1 MVLTKGSIIE
11 LVVLLI
17 LLVLSSFFSGAESAF
32 STVNRIAIKALT
44 DEDNARAKRAG
55 VVLYILDN
63 YQKFLSTILLGNNIV
78 NLSASA
84 LMTVVITNIFGSA
97 MVGVGT
103 GILTVLILIFGEI
116 TPKSAATAR
125 SEKTCLRYAYVIS
138 FLMVIFTPLVV
149 IVDALAGI
157 VLGALHID
165 RDVRKAITEKELRT
179 YVDASHEDGVIES
192 EEKEMIINVFDFGD
206 TVAKDVMIPRI
217 DMSCV
222 SADAD
227 YDEVKSVFHKD
238 MYTRIPVYEDNQDNI
253 IGLINIKDIFF
264 VKDKDNFHVKNY
276 LRKAYYTYEFKKTAD
291 LMEEMRA
298 KAYNVAFVLSEYGT
312 TVGMITLEDLL
323 EEIVG
328 EIRDE
333 YDQDEALQI
342 RDLGDGKYLIEGAM
356 KLDDINNALHTDFE
370 SEDYDSIGGL
380 MIGQLDRLPYNR
392 EVVKLENGITLAVRG
407 IQQHRIMKVLMTLPS
422 ELRHEQIDE
431 SKESESDE
439 SIDASTKES
448 EE

>member
-1 MVLTKGSIIE
+1 MQLTQGSVIE
-11 LVVLLI
+11 LVVLII

-32 STVNRIAIKALT
+32 STVNRIAMKSLT
-44 DEDNARAKRAG
+44 DDGDARAKRAN
-55 VVLYILDN
+55 VVIYILDH

-84 LMTVVITNIFGSA
+84 LMTVVITNLFGSA

-116 TPKSAATAR
+116 TPKSAATAQ
-125 SEKTCLRYAYVIS
+125 SQKTCLRYAYIIN
-138 FLMVIFTPLVV
+138 FLMVVFTPLVV
-149 IVDALAGI
+149 IVDALAGV
-157 VLGALHID
+157 VLRALHID
-165 RDVRKAITEKELRT
+165 RDARKAITEKELRT

-276 LRKAYYTYEFKKTAD
+276 LRKAYYTYEYKKTAD
-291 LMEEMRA
+291 LMEEMRSE
-298 KAYNVAFVLSEYGT
+298 AYNVAFVLSEYGT

-356 KLDDINNALHTDFE
+356 KLDDINNAIHTDFE

-392 EVVKLENGITLAVRG
+392 EVVRLDNGITLAVRG
-407 IQQHRIMKVLMTLPS
+407 IQQHRIMKVLMTLPV
-422 ELRHEQIDE
+422 EMRN
-431 SKESESDE
+431 K
-439 SIDASTKES
+439 S
-448 EE
+448 EESTDEPVTENTEKVLAEEKEE

>member
-1 MVLTKGSIIE
+1 MQLTQGSVIE
-11 LVVLLI
+11 LVVLII

-32 STVNRIAIKALT
+32 STVNRIAMKSLT
-44 DEDNARAKRAG
+44 DDGDARAKRAN
-55 VVLYILDN
+55 VVIYILDH

-84 LMTVVITNIFGSA
+84 LMTVVITDLFGSA

-116 TPKSAATAR
+116 TPKSAATAQ
-125 SEKTCLRYAYVIS
+125 SQKTCLRYAYIIN
-138 FLMVIFTPLVV
+138 FLMVVFTPLVV
-149 IVDALAGI
+149 IVDALAGV
-157 VLGALHID
+157 VLRALHID
-165 RDVRKAITEKELRT
+165 RDARKAITEKELRT

-276 LRKAYYTYEFKKTAD
+276 LRKAYYTYEYKKTAD
-291 LMEEMRA
+291 LMEEMRSE
-298 KAYNVAFVLSEYGT
+298 AYNVAFVLSEYGT

-392 EVVKLENGITLAVRG
+392 EVVRLDNGITLAVRG
-407 IQQHRIMKVLMTLPS
+407 IQQHRIMKVLMTLPV
-422 ELRHEQIDE
+422 EMRN
-431 SKESESDE
+431 K
-439 SIDASTKES
+439 S
-448 EE
+448 EESTDEPVTENTEKVLAEEKEE

>member
-1 MVLTKGSIIE
+1 MQFTQGSIIQ
-11 LVVLLI
+11 LVVLII

-32 STVNRIAIKALT
+32 STVNRIAVKSIT
-44 DEDNARAKRAG
+44 DDEDARAKKAG
-55 VVLYILDN
+55 VVIDILDH

-84 LMTVVITNIFGSA
+84 LMTVLITDIFGSA

-125 SEKTCLRYAYVIS
+125 SLETCLRYAYIIS
-138 FLMVIFTPLVV
+138 FLMVVFTPLVA
-149 IVDALAGI
+149 IVDALSGV
-157 VLGALHID
+157 VLSALHID
-165 RDVRKAITEKELRT
+165 RDARKAITEKELRT

-298 KAYNVAFVLSEYGT
+298 KAINVAFVLSEYGT

-342 RDLGDGKYLIEGAM
+342 RDIGDGKYLIEGAM
-356 KLDDINNALHTDFE
+356 KLDDINNALHTEFE

-392 EVVKLENGITLAVRG
+392 EVVKLDNGITLAVRG
-407 IQQHRIMKVLMTLPS
+407 IRQHRIMKVLMTLPP
-422 ELRHEQIDE
+422 ELIAKYQGT
-431 SKESESDE
+431 SKESEADTSKETTEKQTDE
-439 SIDASTKES
+439 
-448 EE
+448 

>member
-1 MVLTKGSIIE
+1 MQLTQGSVIE
-11 LVVLLI
+11 LVVLII

-32 STVNRIAIKALT
+32 STVNRIAMKSLT
-44 DEDNARAKRAG
+44 DDGDARAKRAN
-55 VVLYILDN
+55 VVIYILDH

-84 LMTVVITNIFGSA
+84 LMTVVITNLFGSA

-116 TPKSAATAR
+116 TPKSAATAQ
-125 SEKTCLRYAYVIS
+125 SQKTCLRYAYIIN
-138 FLMVIFTPLVV
+138 FLMVVFTPLVV
-149 IVDALAGI
+149 IVDALAGV
-157 VLGALHID
+157 VLRALHID
-165 RDVRKAITEKELRT
+165 RDARKAITEKELRT

-276 LRKAYYTYEFKKTAD
+276 LRKAYYTYEYKKTAD
-291 LMEEMRA
+291 LMEEMRSE
-298 KAYNVAFVLSEYGT
+298 AYNVAFVLSEYGT

-392 EVVKLENGITLAVRG
+392 EVVRLDNGITLAVRG
-407 IQQHRIMKVLMTLPS
+407 IQQHRIMKVLMTLPV
-422 ELRHEQIDE
+422 EMRN
-431 SKESESDE
+431 K
-439 SIDASTKES
+439 S
-448 EE
+448 EESTDEPVTENTEKVLAEEKEE

>member
-1 MVLTKGSIIE
+1 
-11 LVVLLI
+11 
-17 LLVLSSFFSGAESAF
+17 
-32 STVNRIAIKALT
+32 
-44 DEDNARAKRAG
+44 
-55 VVLYILDN
+55 
-63 YQKFLSTILLGNNIV
+63 
-78 NLSASA
+78 
-84 LMTVVITNIFGSA
+84 
-97 MVGVGT
+97 
-103 GILTVLILIFGEI
+103 
-116 TPKSAATAR
+116 
-125 SEKTCLRYAYVIS
+125 
-138 FLMVIFTPLVV
+138 
-149 IVDALAGI
+149 
-157 VLGALHID
+157 
-165 RDVRKAITEKELRT
+165 
-179 YVDASHEDGVIES
+179 
-192 EEKEMIINVFDFGD
+192 MIINVFDFGD

-227 YDEVKSVFHKD
+227 YDEVRAVFHKD
-238 MYTRIPVYEDNQDNI
+238 MYTRIPVYEDNQDNV

-264 VKDKDNFHVKNY
+264 VKDKENFHVKNY

-356 KLDDINNALHTDFE
+356 KLDDINNALHTEFE

-392 EVVKLENGITLAVRG
+392 EVVKLDNGITLAVRG
-407 IQQHRIMKVLMTLPS
+407 IRQHRIMKVLMTLPP
-422 ELRHEQIDE
+422 ELRQIQADKDKESDE
-431 SKESESDE
+431 DNSKESDSKDNENL
-439 SIDASTKES
+439 
-448 EE
+448 

>member
-1 MVLTKGSIIE
+1 MQLTQGSVIE
-11 LVVLLI
+11 LVVLII

-32 STVNRIAIKALT
+32 STVNRIAMKSLT
-44 DEDNARAKRAG
+44 DDGDARAKRAN
-55 VVLYILDN
+55 VVIYILDH

-84 LMTVVITNIFGSA
+84 LMTVVITNLFGSA

-116 TPKSAATAR
+116 TPKSAATAQ
-125 SEKTCLRYAYVIS
+125 SQKTCLRYAYIIN
-138 FLMVIFTPLVV
+138 FLMVVFTPLVV
-149 IVDALAGI
+149 IVDALAGV
-157 VLGALHID
+157 VLRALHID
-165 RDVRKAITEKELRT
+165 RDARKAITEKELRT

-276 LRKAYYTYEFKKTAD
+276 LRKAYYTYEYKKTAD
-291 LMEEMRA
+291 LMEEMRSE
-298 KAYNVAFVLSEYGT
+298 AYNVAFVLSEYGT

-356 KLDDINNALHTDFE
+356 KLDDINNAIHTDFE

-392 EVVKLENGITLAVRG
+392 EVVRLDNGITLAVRG
-407 IQQHRIMKVLMTLPS
+407 IQQHRIMKVLMTLPV
-422 ELRHEQIDE
+422 EMRN
-431 SKESESDE
+431 K
-439 SIDASTKES
+439 S
-448 EE
+448 EESTDEPVTDNTEKVLAEEKEE